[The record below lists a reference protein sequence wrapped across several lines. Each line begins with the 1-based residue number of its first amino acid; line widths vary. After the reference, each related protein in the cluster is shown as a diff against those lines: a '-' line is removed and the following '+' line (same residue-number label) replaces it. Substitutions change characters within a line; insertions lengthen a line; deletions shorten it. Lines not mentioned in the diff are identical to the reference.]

1 MKQRERSV
9 KQWFLLP
16 SLPLIL
22 VFAMSTVSQT
32 EKPSAAELL
41 KKHLLEK
48 DYPEVFQDKNYHVR
62 VENVLNM
69 DIDNDG
75 KNELVVLFYPH
86 YRQSASIMIYKVSP
100 DEGLARVTE
109 ALAPGP
115 LQKISGDY
123 LDSHETG
130 SAADFS
136 LPESQTNPENKNKV
150 LQIAMANFGGV
161 VVYRSFY
168 HVDSRRGPVSYL
180 DMTGVELPPSVQDC
194 SSFEF
199 SKVRQIAAGPLRED
213 SSKNYLAAWVGNE
226 IYVYLI
232 TGVSTQGL
240 LEKKLWVVKA
250 PADFKGFVPG
260 QGLTYETASGNS
272 LLTLKN

>member
-1 MKQRERSV
+1 MKR
-9 KQWFLLP
+9 WFLLP

-22 VFAMSTVSQT
+22 VFATATVSQN
-32 EKPSAAELL
+32 ERPSAEELL
-41 KKHLLEK
+41 KKYLLEK
-48 DYPEVFQDKNYHVR
+48 DYPEVFQDKSYHVR
-62 VENVLNM
+62 VEDVLNV

-86 YRQSASIMIYKVSP
+86 YRQSASVMIYQVSP
-100 DEGLARVTE
+100 HRGLARVTE

-130 SAADFS
+130 NAADLA
-136 LPESQTNPENKNKV
+136 LPREQNNPENRNATLK
-150 LQIAMANFGGV
+150 IAMAHFGGV

-168 HVDSRRGPVSYL
+168 HVDSRKGPVSYL
-180 DMTGVELPPSVQDC
+180 DMTGVEVPSNVQDC
-194 SSFEF
+194 ASFEF

-213 SSKNYLAAWVGNE
+213 SSKNYLAAWVGDE

-232 TGVSTQGL
+232 TGISKRRFL
-240 LEKKLWVVKA
+240 DKKLWVLKA
-250 PADFKGFVPG
+250 PRDFKGFIPG
-260 QGLTYETASGNS
+260 QGLTYESASGKT
-272 LLTLKN
+272 LLTLKK